1 MPREQ
6 RSLLYV
12 GIKGCVVALD
22 RSSGD
27 EIWRAELRTAEFV
40 SVLWDGTGLFAAN
53 SGEVWRLNPANGE
66 TMWHNE
72 MKRLGRGLVAL
83 ASSVSVSGGNDT
95 DTAEEKRRRDEANA
109 AAAAG

>member
-22 RSSGD
+22 RDNG
-27 EIWRAELRTAEFV
+27 EEMWRADLRTAEFV

-66 TMWHNE
+66 VMWHNE
-72 MKRLGRGLVAL
+72 MKRLGRGLVTL
-83 ASSVSVSGGNDT
+83 ASSAAASNST
-95 DTAEEKRRRDEANA
+95 DTGMAEEARRRAAANA
-109 AAAAG
+109 AAVG